1 MATFIVRRLVL
12 SIPLLFGITVV
23 IFFLAHHLPGG
34 PLAMYLN
41 TASVTP
47 EQLQHLTVQ
56 LGLDKPV
63 YVQYAEWLARA
74 VRGDLGHSFGDGRAV
89 VEVIA
94 DRVPATLEL
103 MGAAFTLSVVLA
115 FCIGILSAIRRDS
128 LFDYV
133 VTVLSYA
140 GMSMPIFWLG
150 ILVIMEFGA
159 RLHWLPTAG
168 MGTPGQPFSLADNL
182 RHLVLPTCVLA
193 AFTLAQES
201 RYVRSSML
209 DVIGQDYIRTARA
222 KGLAERAVVLK
233 HALRNALIP
242 VVTVLTLDAAY
253 LLSGALVTETVF
265 AWPGMGRL
273 FYDSLRE
280 GNYPVVVGIAVMVSV
295 LVVLLNIVADVLY
308 AVLDP
313 RIKYN

>member
-1 MATFIVRRLVL
+1 MAVYIVRRLLL
-12 SIPLLFGITVV
+12 SIPLLLGITIV

-63 YVQYAEWLARA
+63 PVQYVEWLEKA
-74 VRGDLGHSFGDGRAV
+74 VRGDFGHSFGDGRPVVAV
-89 VEVIA
+89 IG
-94 DRVPATLEL
+94 DRIPATLEL

-115 FCIGILSAIRRDS
+115 FTIGILSALRRDS
-128 LFDYV
+128 FFDYL
-133 VTVLSYA
+133 VTVVSYA

-150 ILVIMEFGA
+150 ILVIMLFGA
-159 RLHWLPTAG
+159 QLHWLPTAG
-168 MGTPGQPFSLADNL
+168 MQTPGAPFSLADNL
-182 RHLVLPTCVLA
+182 RHLILPTCVLA

-201 RYVRSSML
+201 RYVRASVL

-222 KGLAERAVVLK
+222 KGLPENVVILK

-280 GNYPVVVGIAVMVSV
+280 GNYPVVVGIAVLVSV
-295 LVVLLNIVADVLY
+295 LVVLLNILADVLY

-313 RIKYN
+313 RIKYG

>member
-1 MATFIVRRLVL
+1 MGTYVIRRLLL
-12 SIPLLFGITVV
+12 SIPLVFGITIV

-63 YVQYAEWLARA
+63 YVQYVEWLGKA
-74 VRGDLGHSFGDGRAV
+74 VRGDFGNSFGDGRPVLAV
-89 VEVIA
+89 IG
-94 DRVPATLEL
+94 DRIPATLEL
-103 MGAAFTLSVVLA
+103 MGFSFALSVALA
-115 FCIGILSAIRRDS
+115 FAFGILSALRRDS

-150 ILVIMEFGA
+150 ILVIMLFGA
-159 RLHWLPTAG
+159 QLHWLPTAG
-168 MGTPGQPFSLADNL
+168 MATAGQPFSIVDNL
-182 RHLVLPTCVLA
+182 RHLILPMFVLA

-201 RYVRSSML
+201 RYVRASML
-209 DVIGQDYIRTARA
+209 EVIGQDYIRTARA
-222 KGLAERAVVLK
+222 KGLSEGEVVLK

-280 GNYPVVVGIAVMVSV
+280 GNYPVVVGIAVLVSI
-295 LVVLLNIVADVLY
+295 LVILLNILADVLY

>member
-1 MATFIVRRLVL
+1 MAVYIARRLLL
-12 SIPLLFGITVV
+12 SIPLLLGITIV

-47 EQLQHLTVQ
+47 EQIAHLTVQ
-56 LGLDKPV
+56 FGLDKPV
-63 YVQYAEWLARA
+63 YVQYVEWLGKAA
-74 VRGDLGHSFGDGRAV
+74 RGDFGHSFSDGRAV
-89 VEVIA
+89 LAVIA
-94 DRVPATLEL
+94 DRIPATLEL
-103 MGAAFTLSVVLA
+103 MGSGFTLSVVLA
-115 FCIGILSAIRRDS
+115 FAVGILSSIRRDS
-128 LFDYV
+128 FFDYL
-133 VTVLSYA
+133 VTVISYA

-150 ILVIMEFGA
+150 ILVIMLFGA
-159 RLHWLPTAG
+159 DLHWLPTAG
-168 MGTPGQPFSLADNL
+168 MATPGAPFSLGDNV
-182 RHLVLPTCVLA
+182 RHLALPACVLA

-201 RYVRSSML
+201 RYVRASML

-222 KGLAERAVVLK
+222 KGLSEATVIIK

-242 VVTVLTLDAAY
+242 VVTVMTLDAAY

-280 GNYPVVVGIAVMVSV
+280 GNYPVVVGIAVMVSI
-295 LVVLLNIVADVLY
+295 LVVLMNILADVLY
-308 AVLDP
+308 GVLDP
-313 RIKYN
+313 RIKYS

>member
-1 MATFIVRRLVL
+1 
-12 SIPLLFGITVV
+12 
-23 IFFLAHHLPGG
+23 
-34 PLAMYLN
+34 
-41 TASVTP
+41 
-47 EQLQHLTVQ
+47 

-63 YVQYAEWLARA
+63 YVQYFEWLGRA
-74 VRGDLGHSFGDGRAV
+74 LRGDFGTSFGDGRPVLAV
-89 VEVIA
+89 IL

-103 MGAAFTLSVVLA
+103 MLTAFALSVILA
-115 FCIGILSAIRRDS
+115 FAVGIFSALRRDS
-128 LFDYV
+128 LFDYLI
-133 VTVLSYA
+133 TILSYA

-168 MGTPGQPFSLADNL
+168 MGTAGQPFSLADNL
-182 RHLVLPTCVLA
+182 RHLILPVCVLA

-201 RYVRSSML
+201 RYVRASML
-209 DVIGQDYIRTARA
+209 EAIDQDYIRTARA
-222 KGLAERAVVLK
+222 KGLAERTVILR

-280 GNYPVVVGIAVMVSV
+280 SNYPVVIGIAVLVSI

-308 AVLDP
+308 AVFDP
-313 RIKYN
+313 RIKYS

>member
-1 MATFIVRRLVL
+1 MTVYVARRLLL
-12 SIPLLFGITVV
+12 SIPLLFGITAI

-41 TASVTP
+41 TASVTA

-63 YVQYAEWLARA
+63 YVQYVEWL
-74 VRGDLGHSFGDGRAV
+74 GRAV
-89 VEVIA
+89 HGDFGRSFADGRPVLAVIFE
-94 DRVPATLEL
+94 RLPATLEL
-103 MGAAFTLSVVLA
+103 MGASFA
-115 FCIGILSAIRRDS
+115 LSAILAFAVGITSALRRDS
-128 LFDYV
+128 LFDYA
-133 VTVLSYA
+133 VTVISYA

-150 ILVIMEFGA
+150 ILAIMLFGA
-159 RLHWLPTAG
+159 NLHWLPTAG
-168 MGTPGQPFSLADNL
+168 MGTAGQPYSLSDNM
-182 RHLVLPTCVLA
+182 RHLILPMCVLA

-201 RYVRSSML
+201 RYVRASML
-209 DVIGQDYIRTARA
+209 DVVGQDYIRTARA
-222 KGLAERAVVLK
+222 KGLAERTVILK

-242 VVTVLTLDAAY
+242 VVTVMTLDAAY

-308 AVLDP
+308 GVLDP
-313 RIKYN
+313 RIKYH